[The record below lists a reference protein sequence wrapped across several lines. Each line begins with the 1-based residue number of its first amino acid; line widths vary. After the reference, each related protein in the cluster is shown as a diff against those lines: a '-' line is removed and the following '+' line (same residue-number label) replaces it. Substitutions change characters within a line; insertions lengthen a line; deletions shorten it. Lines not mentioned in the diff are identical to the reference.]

1 MAEAL
6 LQNQPQTL
14 TADAPA
20 ESSILDRV
28 LEEFRVRPEDKSTE
42 QAARVR
48 NLIRDFVGQVMAGQ
62 LVMDKTL
69 ERTIKSHIAEID
81 ELVSDQLNEIMHHE
95 DFQRLEASWRGLH
108 HLVFESE
115 TGETL
120 KIRVM
125 NISKDALRQDLED
138 ATEYD
143 QSTLFRKVCSEEFDQ
158 LGGEPYGALV
168 GDYEFSHHP
177 EDLSLLRKLSEV
189 AAAAHAPLISA
200 AAPQLF
206 GWDRFTQLTGVRDL
220 KKIFSTDEYTA
231 WRSFRESE
239 DSRYVGL
246 CLPHTLMRLPYGQ
259 DTIKAQTFNFE
270 EKVDGRDHRKYLWGN
285 AAWAYATRLTEA
297 FALYGW
303 SVAIRGV
310 EGGGKVEGLPAHTFK
325 SDEGD
330 VALKCPTEIAITD
343 PREVEFSDLGFLS
356 LLHCKGTDYAAFI
369 GGQSCN
375 KPAKYYS
382 PEANANAELSA
393 RLPYLFVV
401 SRIAH
406 YLRAIVRDKVGGFMS
421 REDCEIFLN
430 KWITNYVTPDD
441 TALPEYKAK
450 KPLRDA
456 QIKVEEVPGKPGY
469 YKAVAYLRPHI
480 QLERLDVSLRLVAE
494 MPKSIRKG

>member
-6 LQNQPQTL
+6 SQNQPAVT
-14 TADAPA
+14 TIEAPPVA
-20 ESSILDRV
+20 ESSLLNRV
-28 LEEFRVRPEDKSTE
+28 MDEYRVKPEDTE
-42 QAARVR
+42 QAKRVR
-48 NLIRDFVGQVMAGQ
+48 NLVRDFVRQVMDGE
-62 LVMDKTL
+62 LVMGKNL
-69 ERTIKSHIAEID
+69 ERTIKAHIADID
-81 ELVSDQLNEIMHHE
+81 ELVSNQLNEIMHHE

-115 TGETL
+115 TGESL

-125 NISKDALRQDLED
+125 NIRKDDLRRDLED

-143 QSTLFRKVCSEEFDQ
+143 QSSLFRKVCSEEFDQ
-158 LGGEPYGALV
+158 LGGEPYGVIV

-177 EDLSLLRKLSEV
+177 EDLSLLGKLSQV
-189 AAAAHAPLISA
+189 AASAHAPFISA
-200 AAPQLF
+200 ASPELF
-206 GWDRFTQLTGVRDL
+206 GWERYTQMEGVRDL
-220 KKIFSTDEYTA
+220 KKIFSTDEYA
-231 WRSFRESE
+231 VWRSFRESE

-259 DTIKAQTFNFE
+259 DTIRSETFNFE
-270 EKVDGRDHRKYLWGN
+270 EKVDGRDPRKYLWGN

-303 SVAIRGV
+303 CVSIRGV
-310 EGGGKVEGLPAHTFK
+310 EGGGKVEGMPAHTFK
-325 SDEGD
+325 TDDGD
-330 VALKCPTEIAITD
+330 IALKCPTELAINDT
-343 PREVEFSDLGFLS
+343 REVEFNDLGFLS
-356 LLHCKGTDYAAFI
+356 LLHCKGTDFAAFI

-375 KPAKYYS
+375 KPDKYFS

-393 RLPYLFVV
+393 RLPYMFMT

-406 YLRAIVRDKVGGFMS
+406 YLRAIVRDKIGGFMS

-469 YKAVAYLRPHI
+469 YKAIALLRPHI
-480 QLERLDVSLRLVAE
+480 QLERLDVSLRLVANE
-494 MPKSIRKG
+494 LKSAR